1 MSRIQIL
8 PDILSNK
15 IAAGEVVE
23 RPSSV
28 VKELLENS
36 IDANSSRIIIDIE
49 NGGRSLIRI
58 SDNGSGMNRDDAM
71 LSIERYATSKIRT
84 DSDLYS
90 IKTLGFRGEALPSIA
105 SVSQF
110 SLITRDEFSETGTQ
124 ILIDG
129 GKIKSVTE
137 VGTSVGT
144 MIDVKNLFYNT
155 PARRKFL
162 KSTNAEMGHIADTLS
177 GIALGRP
184 EIGFQLVHNGKMVK
198 KWPVSSNPLDRI
210 SAVFGQDIRGGLHK
224 IELETENASVF
235 GWISSP
241 SITQSTS
248 QKIYLYVNGR
258 FIRDRGLQHAL
269 FEGYQ
274 GRLMK
279 GRFPIAVLFI
289 KVPFEQ
295 LDVNV
300 HPAKHEI
307 RFAGYRYVHETL
319 KAAVFK
325 AWNIID
331 HIKPEPVSIEIPTHN
346 HISRIDRSSAA
357 LLFSQNRHEAK
368 EIPFQAPFQKTT
380 FTYDEPSEKETI
392 SEKQSLYS
400 ASINSTV
407 QGKSRPQQANY
418 TDYPGAQKDPYL
430 STGILTPLRVIG
442 QLYNTYIICESEN
455 EFILFDQ
462 HAAHERI
469 LFEQLKRKA
478 QKSGSPA
485 QKLLIPEIIDFGY
498 SESAILEKLL
508 PGLLSFGLEIE
519 PFGGN
524 TFAVKAIPSLISDK
538 EVKPFIVEM
547 VEKISDIGF
556 ADGIEKTI
564 DDCLIMM
571 ACHGAIRANQA
582 LSEKEMKGIID
593 QLALCENPSHC
604 PHGRPIRISWPISE
618 LEKKFKRIL

>member
-1 MSRIQIL
+1 VSRIQIL

-58 SDNGSGMNRDDAM
+58 SDNGSGMNRDDAL

-84 DSDLYS
+84 DADLYS

-105 SVSQF
+105 SVSRF
-110 SLITRDEFSETGTQ
+110 SLITRDESSETGTQ

-137 VGTSVGT
+137 VGTPVGT

-162 KSTNAEMGHIADTLS
+162 KSTNSEMGHIADTLS

-184 EIGFQLVHNGKMVK
+184 KIGFQLLHNGKMVK
-198 KWPVSSNPLDRI
+198 KWPLSTNPLDRV
-210 SAVFGQDIRGGLHK
+210 SSVFGQDIRRDLHK
-224 IELETENASVF
+224 IELETENVSVF

-300 HPAKHEI
+300 HPTKHEI
-307 RFAGYRYVHETL
+307 RFAGYRNVYETL
-319 KAAVFK
+319 KSAIFNV
-325 AWNIID
+325 WNTID
-331 HIKPEPVSIEIPTHN
+331 HKKPEPVSIEMPTHK
-346 HISRIDRSSAA
+346 HISRIDQPSTA
-357 LLFSQNRHEAK
+357 LLFSQNRYEAK
-368 EIPFQAPFQKTT
+368 EIPFQVPPQKTN
-380 FTYDEPSEKETI
+380 FKYDESSEKETI
-392 SEKQSLYS
+392 SEKLSLYRS
-400 ASINSTV
+400 STNSTV
-407 QGKSRPQQANY
+407 QEKSRHQQASY
-418 TDYPGAQKDPYL
+418 ADYPEAQKDLYL
-430 STGILTPLRVIG
+430 STGIQIPFRVIG
-442 QLYNTYIICESEN
+442 QFHNTYIVCESEN
-455 EFILFDQ
+455 EFILLDQ

-469 LFEQLKRKA
+469 LFERLKRKA
-478 QKSGSPA
+478 KKSGSPA

-498 SESAILEKLL
+498 SESAILERLL
-508 PGLLSFGLEIE
+508 PGLLDFGLEIE

-524 TFAVKAIPSLISDK
+524 AFAVKAIPALISDR
-538 EVKPFIVEM
+538 EIKPFIVEM

-582 LSEKEMKGIID
+582 LSEKEMIGIID
-593 QLALCENPSHC
+593 QLAQCENPSHC
-604 PHGRPIRISWPISE
+604 PHGRPIRIRWSISE
-618 LEKKFKRIL
+618 LEKKFKRIP

>member
-58 SDNGSGMNRDDAM
+58 SDNGSGMNRDDAL
-71 LSIERYATSKIRT
+71 LSIERYATSKIHT

-105 SVSQF
+105 SVSHF
-110 SLITRDEFSETGTQ
+110 SLITRDESSETATQ

-129 GKIKSVTE
+129 GKIRSVTE
-137 VGTSVGT
+137 VGAPVGT

-162 KSTNAEMGHIADTLS
+162 KSTNSEMGHIADTLS

-184 EIGFQLVHNGKMVK
+184 EIGFQLVHNGKIVK
-198 KWPVSSNPLDRI
+198 KWPLSTNPLDRV
-210 SAVFGQDIRGGLHK
+210 SSVFGQDIRKDLQK
-224 IELETENASVF
+224 IELETENVSVF

-241 SITQSTS
+241 LITQSTS

-269 FEGYQ
+269 FEGYR

-307 RFAGYRYVHETL
+307 RFAGYRTVYETL
-319 KAAVFK
+319 KAAVFN
-325 AWNIID
+325 AWNTID
-331 HIKPEPVSIEIPTHN
+331 HKKPQPVSIEMSTPI
-346 HISRIDRSSAA
+346 HISPIDRSPAA
-357 LLFSQNRHEAK
+357 LLFTQNRHEEK
-368 EIPFQAPFQKTT
+368 EIPFQASFQKTN
-380 FTYDEPSEKETI
+380 FQYDELSEKKII
-392 SEKQSLYS
+392 SEKRSPYS
-400 ASINSTV
+400 SSIHSTF
-407 QGKSRPQQANY
+407 QGKKRPEQALY
-418 TDYPGAQKDPYL
+418 DDYPTAQKDLNL
-430 STGILTPLRVIG
+430 STGIQIPFRVIG
-442 QLYNTYIICESEN
+442 QFHNTYIVCESEN
-455 EFILFDQ
+455 EFILLDQ

-478 QKSGSPA
+478 DKSGSPA

-508 PGLLSFGLEIE
+508 PGLLDFGLEIE

-524 TFAVKAIPSLISDK
+524 AFAVKAVPSLLSDR
-538 EVKPFIVEM
+538 EIKPLIVEM

-556 ADGIEKTI
+556 AGGIEKTL
-564 DDCLIMM
+564 DDCLILM
-571 ACHGAIRANQA
+571 ACHGSIRANQA
-582 LSEKEMKGIID
+582 LSEKEMMGIID

-604 PHGRPIRISWPISE
+604 PHGRPIRISWPVSE